1 MSISSIVSGARRL
14 IALCALLVLA
24 GCATGPRISAEA
36 DPRVDFSRYHTFAFY
51 SPLAVEKEGYSSP
64 TSERMKAAVRT
75 QMESRGYAYVAD
87 GKPDLWVNI
96 NAYMERRTD
105 VTATPYVDYGYYYSY
120 RARRYVAVP
129 FWRDRTDVYRYTE
142 GTVNVD
148 LVDVE
153 RNALVWEG
161 IAVGR
166 VAKLKP
172 ADRDARIDSTMADIF
187 ARYPYRAGSGQRALS
202 SAN

>member
-1 MSISSIVSGARRL
+1 MSIFQTTSRARWL
-14 IALCALLVLA
+14 FALCALLVLA
-24 GCATGPRISAEA
+24 GCATGPRITAEA
-36 DPRVDFSRYHTFAFY
+36 DPRADFSRYSSFAFY

-64 TSERMKAAVRT
+64 SSDRMKAAVRRE
-75 QMESRGYAYVAD
+75 MEARGYVYEPS

-105 VTATPYVDYGYYYSY
+105 VTSTPWVDYGYYYSY
-120 RARRYVAVP
+120 RSRRYFAAP
-129 FWRDRTDVYRYTE
+129 YWHDRVDVYRYTE

-148 LVDVE
+148 LVDVA

-166 VAKLKP
+166 VPNLKP
-172 ADRDARIDSTMADIF
+172 ADRDARIDNTMAEIF
-187 ARYPYRAGSGQRALS
+187 ARYPYRAGSAQGVAVQ
-202 SAN
+202 

>member
-1 MSISSIVSGARRL
+1 MSISRTASRARRL
-14 IALCALLVLA
+14 FALCVLLVLA
-24 GCATGPRISAEA
+24 ACATGPRITAEA
-36 DPRVDFSRYHTFAFY
+36 DPRADFSRYRTFAFY
-51 SPLAVEKEGYSSP
+51 SPLAAEKEGYSSP

-75 QMESRGYAYVAD
+75 QMESRGYTYVAD

-105 VTATPYVDYGYYYSY
+105 VTSTPWVDYGYYYSY
-120 RARRYVAVP
+120 RSRRYFAAP
-129 FWRDRTDVYRYTE
+129 FWHDHVDVYRYTE

-148 LVDVE
+148 LVDVA

-166 VAKLKP
+166 VPNLKP
-172 ADRDARIDSTMADIF
+172 ADRDARIDNTMAEIF
-187 ARYPYRAGSGQRALS
+187 ARYPYRAGSAQGVAAQ
-202 SAN
+202 

>member
-1 MSISSIVSGARRL
+1 MSVSLKFPLARWL
-14 IALCALLVLA
+14 MALCALALLA
-24 GCATGPRISAEA
+24 GCATGPRITAEA
-36 DPRVDFSRYHTFAFY
+36 DPRADFSRYRTFAFY
-51 SPLAVEKEGYSSP
+51 TPLAVEKEGYSSP
-64 TSERMKAAVRT
+64 ASERMKAAVRT
-75 QMESRGYAYVAD
+75 QMESRGYTYAAD

-105 VTATPYVDYGYYYSY
+105 VTTTPWVDYGYYYSY
-120 RARRYVAVP
+120 RSRRYFAAP
-129 FWRDRTDVYRYTE
+129 FWHDRVDVYRYTE

-148 LVDVE
+148 LVDVA

-166 VAKLKP
+166 VPNLKP

-187 ARYPYRAGSGQRALS
+187 ARYPYRAGSAQGVAAQ
-202 SAN
+202 